1 MYVKLF
7 FLATLSVLSS
17 AVCPDSND
25 QEIKGLC
32 FKFVAQQVTFNDA
45 RDWCFNY
52 NRAASSYLAY
62 VPNQETSN
70 FLAFYARSAFGADA
84 ENFWIGLTRDGSS
97 GYYRWDNGSPVL
109 YTNFGDNIGN
119 TFFTESISNTKWYT
133 LGDFDKNYFL
143 CSYDPPGNSTT
154 KSGITTH

>member
-70 FLAFYARSAFGADA
+70 FLACEYQ
-84 ENFWIGLTRDGSS
+84 ENL
-97 GYYRWDNGSPVL
+97 
-109 YTNFGDNIGN
+109 
-119 TFFTESISNTKWYT
+119 
-133 LGDFDKNYFL
+133 
-143 CSYDPPGNSTT
+143 
-154 KSGITTH
+154 

>member
-1 MYVKLF
+1 MYF
-7 FLATLSVLSS
+7 SV
-17 AVCPDSND
+17 
-25 QEIKGLC
+25 
-32 FKFVAQQVTFNDA
+32 
-45 RDWCFNY
+45 
-52 NRAASSYLAY
+52 
-62 VPNQETSN
+62 
-70 FLAFYARSAFGADA
+70 YARSAFGADA

-97 GYYRWDNGSPVL
+97 GYYRWDNGSPVQ